1 MPNRILKES
10 ICTSDSID
18 ALDWFGEVL
27 FYRLLVNCDDYGR
40 FDGRT
45 AVIKNRLFPLKTEGL
60 TLKNVEVA
68 INKLVSIGLVCR
80 YEANG
85 KPFLFLPTWNEHQQ
99 IRAKKSKFPEPE
111 IICNHLLSSDSKCP
125 RNPIQSESNP
135 NTNTKGNAHARVT
148 PGESISFD
156 GMCPE
161 LEAAVKGW
169 LEYKA
174 ERKEPYGEQ
183 GLKALI
189 GEIHLNAGRFGAEAV
204 AGIIRASMSNG
215 YKGIVFDRLGK
226 SSRLISAAEYKTPH
240 TDAGDIN
247 KLLKGLEKL

>member
-111 IICNHLLSSDSKCP
+111 IICNHLLSDDSKCP

-135 NTNTKGNAHARVT
+135 NTNTKGNAHACVT
-148 PGESISFD
+148 PGESMLD
-156 GMCPE
+156 WMNGE
-161 LEAAVKGW
+161 LRAAAEDW
-169 LEYKA
+169 LEYKR
-174 ERKEPYGEQ
+174 ERREGYKPQ

-189 GEIHLNAGRFGAEAV
+189 GEIRNNAERYGSEAV
-204 AGIIRASMSNG
+204 AAVIRESMSNG

-226 SSRLISAAEYKTPH
+226 AKTMLSAAEYKAPH
-240 TDAGDIN
+240 TDAAYIN
-247 KLLKGLEKL
+247 KHLKVLESL

>member
-18 ALDWFGEVL
+18 TLDWFGEVL
-27 FYRLLVNCDDYGR
+27 FYRLIVNCDDFGR

-68 INKLVSIGLVCR
+68 INKLVSTGLVCR

-111 IICNHLLSSDSKCP
+111 TICNQLISDDGNCR
-125 RNPIQSESNP
+125 RNPIQSEYNP
-135 NTNTKGNAHARVT
+135 NTNTKGNAPARVD
-148 PGESISFD
+148 PDESMLEWMSGE
-156 GMCPE
+156 
-161 LEAAVKGW
+161 LREAVEGW
-169 LEYKA
+169 LEYKK
-174 ERKEPYGEQ
+174 ERREAYKPQ

-189 GEIHLNAGRFGAEAV
+189 GEIRNNAERFGPEAV
-204 AGIIRASMSNG
+204 AVVIRESMSNG

-226 SSRLISAAEYKTPH
+226 KGHITTAAEYKAPH
-240 TDAGDIN
+240 SDSVDIDRLR
-247 KLLKGLEKL
+247 KTLERI